1 MNNTI
6 SILDLYNTTK
16 ATTANAESADISK
29 LRAYSEA
36 GEEEPDIPTGEL
48 GPDGPV
54 EEEGGEEMEVS
65 DDTGFDDTGF
75 DDTEDEE
82 GAEGEEVIK
91 DPMDNVEDSE
101 KYLAKDLRAQITV
114 FYDERQQELERIS
127 SSNIESSE
135 EGEALK
141 KLVDRYKISFDT
153 LKSYIKDE
161 FDSEPLSTR
170 IESFIQ
176 FKALFNTL
184 NKGINALTR
193 KIGSNGEESNQ

>member
-1 MNNTI
+1 MKKN
-6 SILDLYNTTK
+6 
-16 ATTANAESADISK
+16 
-29 LRAYSEA
+29 
-36 GEEEPDIPTGEL
+36 PDIPTGEL

-54 EEEGGEEMEVS
+54 VEEGGEEMEVS

-127 SSNIESSE
+127 SSIIESSE
-135 EGEALK
+135 EGIYK
-141 KLVDRYKISFDT
+141 DRKNKIN
-153 LKSYIKDE
+153 
-161 FDSEPLSTR
+161 
-170 IESFIQ
+170 ESSRMG
-176 FKALFNTL
+176 TP
-184 NKGINALTR
+184 
-193 KIGSNGEESNQ
+193 